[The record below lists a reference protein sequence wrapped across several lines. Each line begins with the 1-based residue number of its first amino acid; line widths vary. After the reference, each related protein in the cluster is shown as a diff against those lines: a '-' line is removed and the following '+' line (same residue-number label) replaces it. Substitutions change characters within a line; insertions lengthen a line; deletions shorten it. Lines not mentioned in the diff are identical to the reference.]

1 MKLNVIYFIFPKWT
15 SITLGIDPRLG
26 TGMSGGVIVGK
37 NKTPGAAIEK
47 NSSLFSPLKIAPPG
61 KDRKVD
67 SYLK

>member
-47 NSSLFSPLKIAPPG
+47 N
-61 KDRKVD
+61 
-67 SYLK
+67 